1 MQPLGNCTAC
11 PLRGRPC
18 APTVGP
24 ENSKVII
31 VSRSP
36 AYHEGLTGVPFSGPS
51 GKVLD
56 HLLKQNEVNRAEIR
70 LTNVVLCVPEEGQ
83 LPKEA
88 IAACSHRLHSE
99 IKSADLVIAAGSEAV
114 RAILGRGSID
124 SARGYI
130 HERRLP
136 SGKIQQIV
144 ATNNPALVLRDAAHF
159 PNLVRDFRR
168 AFHPLP
174 KPTLPRVQIASSLE
188 QAIQIVKGLLNAQPS
203 YIGVDTE
210 SRGGLTHKADIVC
223 IQFSLDGE
231 IAWVLPEDIIRDV
244 GFREQYLR
252 PLLESQ
258 HRFIWHN
265 GKWDVKLIQ
274 YGWGIQAHVDE
285 DTMLLSYALD
295 ERSGEGA
302 VHSLDYLL
310 MEEFG
315 WPNYEPASVKK
326 FKKDGIIVDPTA
338 LYTYAGWDAA
348 GTRQLYTVLSQ
359 RAETE
364 KCLKVYQSVLLPA
377 SAMLRQMELNGIIY
391 DIDRACDLFE
401 EELKPEL
408 DQLIA
413 TMRKITGNPIL
424 NPNSPQQVGRL
435 FYDVWKID
443 HVMRQRPDKDRS
455 VDKAARKE
463 ILENRYTLKGEVIG
477 GEKQPQVRA
486 DIKQFVTAYHR
497 FKKLTKQASTYIVGM
512 VEKASTDP
520 EQRIYTNFKLH
531 GTNSGRL
538 SSANPNLQNI
548 TREYEDLPSIRA
560 LFKPSPG
567 RVFVEADY
575 SQAELRVIA
584 YLSSD
589 PELTRI
595 YNEGLDLHN
604 IAAERFYGPN
614 YTKAQRSRAKNMNFG
629 VAYRQTA
636 QTFQEKHGIPES
648 EGSKFIKWW
657 WATFT
662 GVAEWEKDIEQIIN
676 TSGIL
681 DTPFGRKRRFYL
693 ITKENQQASYR
704 EGIDF
709 YPQSIASDFTLTSA
723 IILAGELDPAKA
735 KLVLTVHDSLLD
747 DVVED
752 YADEAATITKQ
763 VMENQPR
770 NSLGWTLPFE
780 VKMSFGPSWGECK

>member
-1 MQPLGNCTAC
+1 
-11 PLRGRPC
+11 
-18 APTVGP
+18 
-24 ENSKVII
+24 
-31 VSRSP
+31 
-36 AYHEGLTGVPFSGPS
+36 
-51 GKVLD
+51 
-56 HLLKQNEVNRAEIR
+56 
-70 LTNVVLCVPEEGQ
+70 
-83 LPKEA
+83 
-88 IAACSHRLHSE
+88 
-99 IKSADLVIAAGSEAV
+99 
-114 RAILGRGSID
+114 
-124 SARGYI
+124 
-130 HERRLP
+130 
-136 SGKIQQIV
+136 
-144 ATNNPALVLRDAAHF
+144 
-159 PNLVRDFRR
+159 
-168 AFHPLP
+168 
-174 KPTLPRVQIASSLE
+174 
-188 QAIQIVKGLLNAQPS
+188 
-203 YIGVDTE
+203 
-210 SRGGLTHKADIVC
+210 
-223 IQFSLDGE
+223 
-231 IAWVLPEDIIRDV
+231 
-244 GFREQYLR
+244 
-252 PLLESQ
+252 
-258 HRFIWHN
+258 
-265 GKWDVKLIQ
+265 
-274 YGWGIQAHVDE
+274 
-285 DTMLLSYALD
+285 
-295 ERSGEGA
+295 
-302 VHSLDYLL
+302 
-310 MEEFG
+310 
-315 WPNYEPASVKK
+315 
-326 FKKDGIIVDPTA
+326 
-338 LYTYAGWDAA
+338 
-348 GTRQLYTVLSQ
+348 
-359 RAETE
+359 
-364 KCLKVYQSVLLPA
+364 
-377 SAMLRQMELNGIIY
+377 
-391 DIDRACDLFE
+391 
-401 EELKPEL
+401 
-408 DQLIA
+408 
-413 TMRKITGNPIL
+413 
-424 NPNSPQQVGRL
+424 
-435 FYDVWKID
+435 
-443 HVMRQRPDKDRS
+443 
-455 VDKAARKE
+455 
-463 ILENRYTLKGEVIG
+463 
-477 GEKQPQVRA
+477 
-486 DIKQFVTAYHR
+486 
-497 FKKLTKQASTYIVGM
+497 M